1 MDKLE
6 RIKEL
11 VELLNK
17 AGKSYYSEGQEIM
30 SNYEYD
36 ALYDELKKLEEE
48 TGCVLSN
55 SPTVNVGYE
64 VLSELPK
71 ERHDS
76 PMLSLEE
83 TGLGSRKVFYRGS
96 LTDLQ

>member
-30 SNYEYD
+30 SNYEYE
-36 ALYDELKKLEEE
+36 AMYDEL
-48 TGCVLSN
+48 
-55 SPTVNVGYE
+55 
-64 VLSELPK
+64 
-71 ERHDS
+71 
-76 PMLSLEE
+76 
-83 TGLGSRKVFYRGS
+83 
-96 LTDLQ
+96 

>member
-36 ALYDELKKLEEE
+36 AMYDELKKLEEE
-48 TGCVLSN
+48 TGCVDRKSTRLN
-55 SPTVNVGYE
+55 S
-64 VLSELPK
+64 SH
-71 ERHDS
+71 R
-76 PMLSLEE
+76 LE
-83 TGLGSRKVFYRGS
+83 SRMPS
-96 LTDLQ
+96 SA

>member
-1 MDKLE
+1 MEKLD

-11 VELLNK
+11 VALLNK

-48 TGCVLSN
+48 TGTGCHGRCHGSGTGDQRCET
-55 SPTVNVGYE
+55 SCSRGGWSRYE
-64 VLSELPK
+64 RAS
-71 ERHDS
+71 
-76 PMLSLEE
+76 
-83 TGLGSRKVFYRGS
+83 
-96 LTDLQ
+96 

>member
-48 TGCVLSN
+48 TLLMLDMKRSVSFQRKDMTLLCLVLIR
-55 SPTVNVGYE
+55 
-64 VLSELPK
+64 L
-71 ERHDS
+71 R
-76 PMLSLEE
+76 
-83 TGLGSRKVFYRGS
+83 TGRL
-96 LTDLQ
+96 

>member
-1 MDKLE
+1 MEKLD

-11 VELLNK
+11 VALLNK

-48 TGCVLSN
+48 TGCVLSD

-76 PMLSLEE
+76 PMLVLIRPK
-83 TGLGSRKVFYRGS
+83 TGKA
-96 LTDLQ
+96 